1 MAELTVPVDGKSYT
15 VDLYRTHRQTKINV
29 EGGARV
35 ATATETFNVGRKARN
50 DLESDLR
57 VAVVAAWATQFG
69 KLDWDRS
76 MVQVFVVHT
85 VNSVTVEMC
94 VTGEQ
99 L

>member
-29 EGGARV
+29 EGG
-35 ATATETFNVGRKARN
+35 ATETFNVGRKARN